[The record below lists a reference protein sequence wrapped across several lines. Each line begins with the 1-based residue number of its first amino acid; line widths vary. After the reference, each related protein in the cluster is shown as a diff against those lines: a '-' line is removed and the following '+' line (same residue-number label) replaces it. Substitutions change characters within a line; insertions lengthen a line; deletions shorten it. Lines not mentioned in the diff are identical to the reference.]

1 MTAYNWIIKRERR
14 RINQQSITTARLA
27 ALVMSGLSMGKSNP
41 PPYEFLP
48 FEIEDDD
55 GLPRLSPAAA
65 ATNRRQIPDR
75 TIPHPVIA
83 QIYPHHQLA
92 G

>member
-1 MTAYNWIIKRERR
+1 VTAYNWIVRRERR

-65 ATNRRQIPDR
+65 ATIRRLIRDR
-75 TIPHPVIA
+75 TIPLPVIA
-83 QIYPHHQLA
+83 LIYPDLQRA